1 MGIIHKFTSTWPSG
15 RKANASDWNDEHVV
29 EIWKG
34 EYVNETAYVINDAVS
49 YTGSS
54 YICIA
59 DTTGHLPTDTEYW
72 TLLAAKGDPGDKGD
86 KGDPGDP
93 GADGAKGDQ
102 GDPGAK
108 GDKGDKGDQGDPG
121 YGVVTGGTAGQALVK
136 KSDTNYDTEWAAPIP
151 ASHSHSPSD
160 VTGTAVVTADS
171 RLSDART
178 PTAHKSTHEGGTD
191 AMTVDAAVGTG
202 SLRTLGTGALQAAA
216 GNHTHTG
223 GWDSITAVSGSD
235 ATTTGQSLV
244 DITGL
249 SFAAAANSV
258 YEIEAVLRVTTSAVT
273 TGCKYGVQFSAAGA
287 AAQVTYAGSVTS
299 TTGAITSTN
308 ALNSADAT
316 AFLTTSGM
324 AGTITIKGFVTTGAN
339 AGNITIQHLK
349 VTSGTSTVRIGSCL
363 KVRKVA

>member
-1 MGIIHKFTSTWPSG
+1 MGIIHKYTSTWPSG
-15 RKANASDWNDEHVV
+15 RKVNASDWNDEHVV

-108 GDKGDKGDQGDPG
+108 GDKGDQGDPG
-121 YGVVTGGTAGQALVK
+121 YGA
-136 KSDTNYDTEWAAPIP
+136 
-151 ASHSHSPSD
+151 
-160 VTGTAVVTADS
+160 
-171 RLSDART
+171 
-178 PTAHKSTHEGGTD
+178 
-191 AMTVDAAVGTG
+191 
-202 SLRTLGTGALQAAA
+202 
-216 GNHTHTG
+216 
-223 GWDSITAVSGSD
+223 WDSITAVSGSD

-339 AGNITIQHLK
+339 TGNITIQHLK

>member
-72 TLLAAKGDPGDKGD
+72 TLLAAK
-86 KGDPGDP
+86 
-93 GADGAKGDQ
+93 